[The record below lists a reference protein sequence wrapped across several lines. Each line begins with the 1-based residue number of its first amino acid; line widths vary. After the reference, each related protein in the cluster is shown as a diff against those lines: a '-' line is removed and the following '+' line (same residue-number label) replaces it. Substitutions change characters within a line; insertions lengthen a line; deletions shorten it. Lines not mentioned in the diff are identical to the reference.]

1 MMRHLLSIALLL
13 VSFWAGAQRDGFIF
27 HEVETGETKYGIS
40 KEYDITIEQLEKYNP
55 EIKDGLQTGTNLLIP
70 LKKKSSDREKLGK
83 ASDTARF
90 IYHEVKPK
98 QTLYSLSRD
107 YGVSI
112 ADLRTVNPELK
123 EGLKVG
129 QTLKIPRP
137 KRRAASAQSAID
149 TSQYLVHKVQKNQ
162 TAYSLGKRYHLSLD
176 SLYLLNPRAE
186 EGLQIGQ
193 RLRIPRD
200 RRRFRSPGDAQPQA
214 PAQDSTEKEDRLP
227 REQLATD
234 DDTIPNQ
241 EVIPSARQEDYF
253 LYKVKTGDTFYALK
267 RKFKADREEL
277 IQLNPELADGL
288 YVDKYIIIPRNKK
301 APEISFLDRLFKR
314 VEEPEPREPLQGPTK
329 QLKDSLNLPPNSM
342 QGVARVDVDTL
353 SIDTNKTY
361 RVALLL
367 PFMAHLSVDT
377 FSTHNPE
384 FPQLTEMAF
393 RFYQGFRLA
402 ADSLARRGMK
412 MDLQVWDTRNRRDR
426 IKQLIDRI
434 KKGQYDLVVGPA
446 FDRDVTFLAKQL
458 EEDKIPVVSPLSS
471 SVEVRN
477 HPNLI
482 KAVPGPQQRQARL
495 AYILNNRYPATRIV
509 FAHSGSSE
517 DLRRVQRIKS
527 RLNPR
532 LDSSFVQKIV
542 VSQEELAKTDILQK
556 VVEKEGKEVIVIIG
570 DNKVFVSDL
579 VSKLVALED
588 SGVSLLTSQ
597 SLLKSSTL
605 DYGYLNR
612 LNLTMAEVGYPDYQQ
627 KGTRKFVQTY
637 RDSFA
642 QEPNRFSFQGYDM
655 GLYFLRKLWRSGSL
669 YFMESLP
676 GEQVLGTATGFAF
689 QSSKSGGG
697 LINHYLHIT
706 GIRDLKWVRIPIQ
719 EAAPQLAEEAE
730 KGDKDRNKAF
740 KD

>member
-13 VSFWAGAQRDGFIF
+13 VSLGAGAQKEGFIF

-40 KEYDITIEQLEKYNP
+40 KEYDISIEQLEKYNP
-55 EIKDGLQTGTNLLIP
+55 EIKNGLQTGTNLLIP
-70 LKKKSSDREKLGK
+70 LPGETSASDEEAPQ

-90 IYHEVKPK
+90 IYHEVKPQ

-112 ADLRTVNPELK
+112 ADLRNVNPQLE
-123 EGLKVG
+123 EGLKEG

-137 KRRAASAQSAID
+137 KPSDNSQQRSID
-149 TSQYLVHKVQKNQ
+149 TTQFLVHEVQKNQ
-162 TAYSLGKRYHLSLD
+162 TAYSLSKRYQLPLD
-176 SLYLLNPRAE
+176 SLYSLNPRAE

-193 RLRIPRD
+193 RLRIPQD
-200 RRRFRSPGDAQPQA
+200 RRRFQTPQDRPDQPA
-214 PAQDSTEKEDRLP
+214 DTATEKGPKLP
-227 REQLATD
+227 REKLATD
-234 DDTIPNQ
+234 DDSIPEQ

-277 IQLNPELADGL
+277 IKLNPELEDGL
-288 YVDKYIIIPRNKK
+288 YVDKYMIIPRNQK
-301 APEISFLDRLFKR
+301 APEISFLDRLFRR

-342 QGVARVDVDTL
+342 QGVAQVDVDTL
-353 SIDTNKTY
+353 SIDTAKTY

-367 PFMAHLSVDT
+367 PFMAHLPLDT
-377 FSTHNPE
+377 FATDKPE
-384 FPQLTEMAF
+384 FHQLTEMAF
-393 RFYQGFRLA
+393 QFYQGFRLA

-412 MDLQVWDTRNRRDR
+412 LDLQVWDTRNRRDR
-426 IKQLIDRI
+426 IEQLIDRI

-446 FDRDVTFLAKQL
+446 FERDVSFLAQEL
-458 EEDKIPVVSPLSS
+458 EEDQIPVVSPLSS
-471 SVEVRN
+471 SVDVQD

-482 KAVPGPQQRQARL
+482 KAVPGPQQRLARL
-495 AYILNNRYPATRIV
+495 AYILNNRYPATRVV

-517 DLRRVQRIKS
+517 DLRRVQTIKS

-542 VSQEELAKTDILQK
+542 VSQEELAKTDLLEE
-556 VVEKEGKEVIVIIG
+556 VVEKEGEEVIVIIG
-570 DNKVFVSDL
+570 ENKVFVSDL

-588 SGVSLLTSQ
+588 SGVSLLSSQ
-597 SLLKSSTL
+597 SLLQSSTL
-605 DYGYLNR
+605 EYDYLDR
-612 LNLTMAEVGYPDYQQ
+612 LKLTMAEVGYPDYEQER
-627 KGTRKFVQTY
+627 TRQFVQTY

-669 YFMESLP
+669 YFIESLP
-676 GEQVLGTATGFAF
+676 GEQVVGTATGFAF
-689 QSSKSGGG
+689 RSETPEGG
-697 LINHYLHIT
+697 LINHYLHVT

-719 EAAPQLAEEAE
+719 EAAPQLAEEPE
-730 KGDKDRNKAF
+730 EEDKNRDKAF